1 MRFLPEARKCDF
13 LARHS
18 DSKRLGIHNTRRN
31 TKSLQNDFIE
41 RDLSYDSDVFSY
53 MDSQGKANYHEAH
66 SCGPSTKQIHKC
78 TERTKCDDNCF
89 RSGPV
94 KCDGDDFN
102 QNLDKLTRYHRC
114 WQERRATMEL
124 CRKCG
129 PGNSYNKK
137 TCPTAVKDFCST
149 YEKATHIPEIE
160 RIKSNF
166 TDCRKQLDDAI
177 RKYDANEWDV
187 IDGHSYVFVLG
198 EGTTRR
204 SYDVFCTIPFLKT
217 DSSFAHV
224 IRRITQRCEKEYH
237 RLMYGILDNVL
248 AQIMNKTNDAQ
259 TESEKSIQSCVQD
272 MMNTLITSKKTLK
285 QLTEQT
291 SKEYTSIDATQPI
304 SEETLKTL
312 LNDMVTRVSN
322 VVSSLG
328 DCVDKSRAEVGKYRP
343 TNERVKEHRELEKL
357 LTEVLA
363 KLATKTELN
372 FYEDVIPILTNQLY
386 VRWIEQQIPCLP
398 NARKTYLE
406 LSKEPNTNPEIR
418 ATFAQKRRFGK
429 E

>member
-1 MRFLPEARKCDF
+1 
-13 LARHS
+13 
-18 DSKRLGIHNTRRN
+18 
-31 TKSLQNDFIE
+31 
-41 RDLSYDSDVFSY
+41 
-53 MDSQGKANYHEAH
+53 
-66 SCGPSTKQIHKC
+66 
-78 TERTKCDDNCF
+78 
-89 RSGPV
+89 
-94 KCDGDDFN
+94 
-102 QNLDKLTRYHRC
+102 
-114 WQERRATMEL
+114 MEL

-129 PGNSYNKK
+129 PGTSNNKK
-137 TCPTAVKDFCST
+137 TCPTEVKDFCRT
-149 YEKATHIPEIE
+149 YEKDTHLPEID

-166 TDCRKQLDDAI
+166 YDCRKQLDDAI
-177 RKYDANEWDV
+177 SKYDANEWDV

-204 SYDVFCTIPFLKT
+204 AYDVFCTIPFLTT

-248 AQIMNKTNDAQ
+248 AQIMNTTNDAQ
-259 TESEKSIQSCVQD
+259 NESEKSIQSCVQD
-272 MMNTLITSKKTLK
+272 MMKTLITSNKTLK

-291 SKEYTSIDATQPI
+291 SNEYTSIDATQQPI
-304 SEETLKTL
+304 SEEKLKTL

-322 VVSSLG
+322 VVSSLA
-328 DCVDKSRAEVGKYRP
+328 DCVEKSKEEVGKYKP
-343 TNERVKEHRELEKL
+343 TKQRVKEHRDLEKL

-398 NARKTYLE
+398 NARKTYSE
-406 LSKEPNTNPEIR
+406 LSKEPNANPEIR
-418 ATFAQKRRFGK
+418 ATFAQVYYFGVDDDGTVRHL
-429 E
+429 EDDNY